1 MKLKFIIPLVIVSF
15 LSSCSSIPKETVEL
29 SKVLGND
36 IKILQNSHKTT
47 VKLFYDKVIE
57 NINAF
62 IDDIYS
68 PFIIH
73 YALKDQ
79 LQKYKKKE
87 ESIYGVIESAG
98 INGEETETDNAL
110 NIMIEFLEDAYTQ
123 VEKKRIELL
132 NPIINE
138 KNKILTNIN
147 DSYENTIYANST
159 ITGYL
164 ESIRKVKESQQET
177 LSIIGLKGKDEELN
191 NVLLQ
196 ASKLTKLALAK
207 GKEIDIK
214 SDEAYLKI
222 EEVSNQIK
230 SITNKK

>member
-98 INGEETETDNAL
+98 INGEETETETDNAL

-164 ESIRKVKESQQET
+164 ESIRKVKESQQEA

-191 NVLLQ
+191 NVLL
-196 ASKLTKLALAK
+196 
-207 GKEIDIK
+207 
-214 SDEAYLKI
+214 Y
-222 EEVSNQIK
+222 
-230 SITNKK
+230 